1 MNDFN
6 GDFQKMLEQR
16 SLQNYYFEPLLN
28 YLLVSEVVT
37 KCKNPHLTTP
47 HCLSLPLTTR
57 VLLLLYVPQSE

>member
-16 SLQNYYFEPLLN
+16 SLQNYYFEHLLN

-47 HCLSLPLTTR
+47 LPLTTR